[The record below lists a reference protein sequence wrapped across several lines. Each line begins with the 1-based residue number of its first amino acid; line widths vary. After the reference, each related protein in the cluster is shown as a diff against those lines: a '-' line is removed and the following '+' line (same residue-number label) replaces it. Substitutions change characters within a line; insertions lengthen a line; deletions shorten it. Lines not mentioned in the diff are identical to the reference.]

1 MESTPTLRDLFE
13 EALKLPPEAR
23 ARLLSEGC
31 TDPDVR
37 ADLER
42 MLAADAAEGEWLAA
56 GDAARAAQMIG
67 ETGAIE
73 PLPAG
78 SRIGPFELLEVLGE
92 GGSSTVFRAFR
103 DVEGVRQF
111 VAVKLLARG
120 LYTAEARRRFHHERE
135 ALARLRHPGIARLIE
150 GGVAG
155 NGLAY
160 IALELI
166 EGVPI
171 TRYAQDHA
179 LSERQCL
186 TLFLRVCRAVESAH
200 RALIVHRDLK
210 PSNVLVT
217 AEGEMKLLDFG
228 IAKLL
233 DDTEDATRTRQH
245 ALTPAYAA
253 PEQFTPGA
261 ITTATD
267 VYALGVLLHEL
278 LAGERVAP
286 GPPRTSRVVPL
297 DAAQARSRRERKP
310 HGDLANIVAKAT
322 APEPERRYSS
332 GGTLAED
339 IERYLDCL
347 PVRAHPPSR
356 WYRAGRFMARH
367 RGGVA
372 ITAIL
377 LLAILASL
385 SIALWQTHVA
395 RQQATRANMVRDF
408 IESLFAPIRYGV
420 AASKQ
425 PSLDELLARGV
436 AKLQRSP
443 QLGPGERVDLL
454 SMFSRLYESLGDIPQ
469 SRELADRAVALSNRA
484 LPPSDIN
491 AIRALTAR
499 GYAAVRDEDYAAGG
513 ADLRLAHRRMQAQGI
528 HGEALI
534 DLLEPLAAVENIEG
548 HGEASLQ
555 LTREA
560 LNERVAAWGP
570 DDPRVGVG
578 YNDVA
583 SALEGL
589 ERYDEAIRMW
599 RKTRQFE
606 LAHFGPDSNET
617 TLALAGWASA
627 EWRAGH
633 WTEAHN
639 LFTQA
644 LAMYARIGGKP
655 QVTQVYAAQ
664 KACVLDGTRAD
675 RASTAGDCALA
686 QKLSAAGF
694 GADTPL
700 HGDSLEATAFGE
712 IEAGDLDRAK
722 ALLAQARKVYGNDPA
737 NRMRVGR
744 ADSELAGIALLEGQP
759 ALARGL
765 LPAAIADLRTRPYKV
780 PPLVAEAR
788 LLLACTQSP
797 GPQCPADLQAMVD
810 RDLAEVAGRP
820 DPMLLW
826 VHTLLARVE
835 LLHHEPDRA
844 RTRLAQAI
852 QRAGGE
858 LPPPHPRRL
867 AAQLWLAVATA
878 QAGDCADATVQVQAA
893 SAIIDANG
901 LAAHPEFSGAQ
912 AVLRYPMGSCGALS
926 GKADQFPFRHSGEGW
941 NPGSVP
947 RRTDA
952 SRRWVPDIASRFRN
966 DGRMGISRVH

>member
-1 MESTPTLRDLFE
+1 VEPTPTLRDLFE
-13 EALKLPPEAR
+13 EALTLPADAR
-23 ARLLSEGC
+23 ARLLSEC
-31 TDPDVR
+31 CIDPVAR
-37 ADLER
+37 AELER

-56 GDAARAAQMIG
+56 GDAANAAQVIG
-67 ETGAIE
+67 EADAVE
-73 PLPAG
+73 PLPPG

-92 GGSSTVFRAFR
+92 GGSSTVFRGFR
-103 DVEGVRQF
+103 EVEGVRQF

-150 GGVAG
+150 GGVAD

-160 IALELI
+160 IALVLVD
-166 EGVPI
+166 GVPI
-171 TRYAQDHA
+171 TRYAQEHA
-179 LSERQCL
+179 LSERQRL

-233 DDTEDATRTRQH
+233 DDTEDATRTRHH

-267 VYALGVLLHEL
+267 VYALGVLLREL
-278 LAGERVAP
+278 LAGERATP
-286 GPPRTSRVVPL
+286 AATRTSRVVSL
-297 DAAQARSRRERKP
+297 DAVRTRPKHGRGPR
-310 HGDLANIVAKAT
+310 GDLANIVAKAT
-322 APEPERRYSS
+322 APEPERRYGS
-332 GGTLAED
+332 GGALAED

-356 WYRAGRFMARH
+356 WYRTSRFVARH

-377 LLAILASL
+377 LLAILVSL

-395 RQQATRANMVRDF
+395 RQQAVRANMVRDF

-425 PSLDELLARGV
+425 PSLDELLATGV
-436 AKLQRSP
+436 AKLQHSP

-454 SMFSRLYESLGDIPQ
+454 SMFSRLYENLGDIPQ
-469 SRELADRAVALSNRA
+469 SRKLAGQAVALSERA
-484 LPPSDIN
+484 LPPSNIN

-513 ADLRLAHRRMQAQGI
+513 ADLRLAHRRMQEQGI

-548 HGEASLQ
+548 HGDAALQ

-560 LNERVAAWGP
+560 LKESIATWGP

-589 ERYDEAIRMW
+589 ERYGEAVPMW
-599 RKTRQFE
+599 RKTYDFE
-606 LAHFGPDSNET
+606 RTHFGPDSNET
-617 TLALAGWASA
+617 TLAMAGWASS

-633 WTEAHN
+633 WTEAHR

-644 LAMYARIGGKP
+644 LAGYARIGGRP

-664 KACVLDGTRAD
+664 KACVLDGMRAD
-675 RASTAGDCALA
+675 HASAAKDCALA
-686 QKLSAAGF
+686 QKLSAEGF
-694 GADTPL
+694 GVDTPL
-700 HGDSLEATAFGE
+700 HGDSLETTALGE

-722 ALLAQARKVYGNDPA
+722 ALLAQARELYGDDPA

-744 ADSELAGIALLEGQP
+744 VDSELAGIALLQGDP
-759 ALARGL
+759 GAARQL
-765 LPAAIADLRTRPYKV
+765 LPAAIKNLRTRGWKM
-780 PPLVAEAR
+780 PPLLAEAR

-797 GPQCPADLQAMVD
+797 GPGCPVDLQVTVD
-810 RDLAEVAGRP
+810 RHLAEVAGRA
-820 DPMLLW
+820 DPTLLW
-826 VHTLLARVE
+826 VQTLRAQVE
-835 LLHHEPDRA
+835 LLHRQPGQA

-852 QRAGGE
+852 QRASDE
-858 LPPPHPRRL
+858 LQPSHPRRL
-867 AAQLWLAVATA
+867 AGQLWLAIAAA
-878 QAGDCADATVQVQAA
+878 QAGDCTDATVQARSAQ
-893 SAIIDANG
+893 AIIDADH
-901 LAAHPEFSGAQ
+901 LASHPELAGAQ
-912 AVLRYPMGSCGALS
+912 AVLRQPVGGCGVLV
-926 GKADQFPFRHSGEGW
+926 
-941 NPGSVP
+941 N
-947 RRTDA
+947 
-952 SRRWVPDIASRFRN
+952 
-966 DGRMGISRVH
+966 

>member
-13 EALKLPPEAR
+13 EALKLPPDAR
-23 ARLLSEGC
+23 ARLLSDGC
-31 TDPDVR
+31 GDPSMR
-37 ADLER
+37 AELQR

-56 GDAARAAQMIG
+56 GDATRAAQAIG
-67 ETGAIE
+67 ECAAAE
-73 PLPAG
+73 PLPPG

-150 GGVAG
+150 GGVAD

-166 EGVPI
+166 DGKPI

-179 LSERQCL
+179 LSERQRL

-217 AEGEMKLLDFG
+217 AEGEMKLVDFG

-233 DDTEDATRTRQH
+233 DDTEDATRTRHH

-267 VYALGVLLHEL
+267 VYALGVLLREL
-278 LAGERVAP
+278 LTGERG
-286 GPPRTSRVVPL
+286 GPVDARTPRF
-297 DAAQARSRRERKP
+297 ARPESARTRPQPVRKLR
-310 HGDLANIVAKAT
+310 GDLANIVAKAT
-322 APEPERRYSS
+322 APESEQRYGS
-332 GGTLAED
+332 GGALAED
-339 IERYLDCL
+339 IERYLDRL

-356 WYRAGRFMARH
+356 WYRASRFVARH

-377 LLAILASL
+377 LLAIFVSL
-385 SIALWQTHVA
+385 SIALWQAQVA
-395 RQQATRANMVRDF
+395 RRQATIAEQQAARANMVRNF
-408 IESLFAPIRYGV
+408 IESLFAPVQYGIAV
-420 AASKQ
+420 SKQ
-425 PSLDELLARGV
+425 PSLEELLARGA
-436 AKLQRSP
+436 AKLEHSP

-454 SMFSRLYESLGDIPQ
+454 AMFSRLYEDLGDLPQ
-469 SRELADRAVALSNRA
+469 SRKLANQAVALSRRE
-484 LPPSDIN
+484 LPPGDIN
-491 AIRALTAR
+491 AIRALVAR
-499 GYAAVRDEDYAAGG
+499 GYAAVRAEDYAAGG
-513 ADLRLAHRRMQAQGI
+513 ADLRLAHQRMQAQGV
-528 HGEALI
+528 HGEALV

-548 HGEASLQ
+548 HGAAALQ
-555 LTREA
+555 LAREA
-560 LNERVAAWGP
+560 LRERIAAWGP

-589 ERYDEAIRMW
+589 ERYEEAIPMW
-599 RKTRQFE
+599 EKTYQLE
-606 LAHFGPDSNET
+606 LAHLGADSDET
-617 TLALAGWASA
+617 ALAMSGWASS

-633 WTEAHN
+633 WTRAHR
-639 LFTQA
+639 LFTR
-644 LAMYARIGGKP
+644 AMAAYARIGGKP

-675 RASTAGDCALA
+675 RVSGTRDCALA
-686 QKLSAAGF
+686 QELSATGF
-694 GADTPL
+694 GAGTPL

-712 IEAGDLDRAK
+712 IEAGDMVRAK
-722 ALLAQARKVYGNDPA
+722 VLLEKARELYGSDPA

-744 ADSELAGIALLEGQP
+744 VDSERAGIALMEGRP
-759 ALARGL
+759 ALAREL
-765 LPAAIADLRTRPYKV
+765 LPSAIADLRTRAYKV
-780 PPLVAEAR
+780 PPLIAEAR

-797 GPQCPADLQAMVD
+797 GPQCPANLEARVEGDLG
-810 RDLAEVAGRP
+810 EVAGRH

-835 LLHHEPDRA
+835 LQHHQPRIARA
-844 RTRLAQAI
+844 RLARAI
-852 QRAGGE
+852 GAASDE
-858 LPPPHPRRL
+858 LQPSHPRRL
-867 AAQLWLAVATA
+867 AAQLWLAAATA
-878 QAGDCADATVQVQAA
+878 QAGDCAGATAQAEA
-893 SAIIDANG
+893 ARGIIEANG
-901 LAAHPEFSGAQ
+901 LASHPELAEAR
-912 AVLRYPMGSCGALS
+912 AVLGHSIGKCGVVM
-926 GKADQFPFRHSGEGW
+926 H
-941 NPGSVP
+941 
-947 RRTDA
+947 
-952 SRRWVPDIASRFRN
+952 
-966 DGRMGISRVH
+966 

>member
-13 EALKLPPEAR
+13 EALKLPAAER

-31 TDPDVR
+31 TDPAVR

-56 GDAARAAQMIG
+56 GDAALAAEAIG
-67 ETGAIE
+67 EIDAVE
-73 PLPAG
+73 PLPPG

-92 GGSSTVFRAFR
+92 GGSSTVFRGFR

-171 TRYAQDHA
+171 TRYAQDHG
-179 LSERQCL
+179 LSERQRL

-233 DDTEDATRTRQH
+233 DDTEDATRTRHH

-267 VYALGVLLHEL
+267 VYALGVLLREL
-278 LAGERVAP
+278 LTGERNASADA
-286 GPPRTSRVVPL
+286 RTATANGKG
-297 DAAQARSRRERKP
+297 AARARSKHARKLR
-310 HGDLANIVAKAT
+310 GDLANIIAKAT
-322 APEPERRYSS
+322 APEPERRYGS
-332 GGTLAED
+332 GGALAED
-339 IERYLDCL
+339 IERYLDRL

-356 WYRAGRFMARH
+356 WYRTGRFVARH

-395 RQQATRANMVRDF
+395 RQQAARANMVRDF

-420 AASKQ
+420 AVSRQ
-425 PSLDELLARGV
+425 PSLDALLADGV
-436 AKLQRSP
+436 DKLEHSP
-443 QLGPGERVDLL
+443 QLGPGERIDLL
-454 SMFSRLYESLGDIPQ
+454 SMFSRLYENLGDIPK
-469 SRELADRAVALSNRA
+469 SRKLAEQAVALSNRE
-484 LPPSDIN
+484 LSPSDIN

-513 ADLRLAHRRMQAQGI
+513 ADLRLAHQRMLAQGI
-528 HGEALI
+528 HGETLI

-548 HGEASLQ
+548 HGEAALQ

-560 LNERVAAWGP
+560 LQERIATWGP
-570 DDPRVGVG
+570 DDPRVGTG

-583 SALEGL
+583 SELEGL
-589 ERYDEAIRMW
+589 ERYAQAIPMW
-599 RKTRQFE
+599 QKTYRFE

-617 TLALAGWASA
+617 TLAMAGWASS

-633 WTEAHN
+633 WTVAHG
-639 LFTQA
+639 LFNQA
-644 LAMYARIGGKP
+644 LAAYARIGGKP
-655 QVTQVYAAQ
+655 QVTQVYTAQ

-675 RASTAGDCALA
+675 RASAARDCEVA

-712 IEAGDLDRAK
+712 IEAGNLDRAK
-722 ALLAQARKVYGNDPA
+722 SLLTQARRLYGDDPA

-744 ADSELAGIALLEGQP
+744 AESELAGIALLQGQP
-759 ALARGL
+759 ALARAL
-765 LPAAIADLRTRPYKV
+765 LPSAITHLRTRPYKV

-788 LLLACTQSP
+788 LLLACTQSA
-797 GPQCPADLQAMVD
+797 GPECPHGLQATVEKH
-810 RDLAEVAGRP
+810 LAEVADRP

-826 VHTLLARVE
+826 VHTLLARVA
-835 LLHHEPDRA
+835 LLQHRPGPARA
-844 RTRLAQAI
+844 RLAQAI
-852 QRAGGE
+852 QRTSGE
-858 LPPPHPRRL
+858 LQPSHPRRL
-867 AAQLWLAVATA
+867 AAQLWLAAATA
-878 QAGDCADATVQVQAA
+878 QAGDCAGAVAQLHDAR
-893 SAIIDANG
+893 AIIDANG
-901 LAAHPEFSGAQ
+901 LASHPEFAGAQ
-912 AVLRYPMGSCGALS
+912 TALHHPVGACGVLMR
-926 GKADQFPFRHSGEGW
+926 
-941 NPGSVP
+941 
-947 RRTDA
+947 
-952 SRRWVPDIASRFRN
+952 
-966 DGRMGISRVH
+966 

>member
-13 EALKLPPEAR
+13 EALKLPPAAR
-23 ARLLSEGC
+23 ARLLAEGC
-31 TDPDVR
+31 TDPAMR

-42 MLAADAAEGEWLAA
+42 MLAADAAGGEWLAA
-56 GDAARAAQMIG
+56 GDAASAAQVIG
-67 ETGAIE
+67 DTDAVE
-73 PLPAG
+73 PLPPG

-92 GGSSTVFRAFR
+92 GGSSTVFRGFR

-111 VAVKLLARG
+111 VAIKLLARG

-150 GGVAG
+150 GGVAD

-160 IALELI
+160 IALELVD
-166 EGVPI
+166 GVPI
-171 TRYAQDHA
+171 TRYAQEHA
-179 LSERQCL
+179 LSERQRL

-217 AEGEMKLLDFG
+217 ADGEMKLLDFG

-233 DDTEDATRTRQH
+233 DDTEDATRTRHH

-267 VYALGVLLHEL
+267 VYALGVLLREL
-278 LAGERVAP
+278 LTGERNASGKTHTSP
-286 GPPRTSRVVPL
+286 SGP
-297 DAAQARSRRERKP
+297 AAAHAQSKHGRKLR
-310 HGDLANIVAKAT
+310 GDLANIVAKAT
-322 APEPERRYSS
+322 APEPERRYGS
-332 GGTLAED
+332 GGALAED
-339 IERYLDCL
+339 IERYLDQL
-347 PVRAHPPSR
+347 PVHAHPPSR
-356 WYRAGRFMARH
+356 WYRAGRFVARH

-377 LLAILASL
+377 LLAIFASL

-395 RQQATRANMVRDF
+395 RQQAQLAQQQAARANMVRNF
-408 IESLFAPIRYGV
+408 VESLFAPIRYGV

-436 AKLQRSP
+436 GKLQHSP
-443 QLGPGERVDLL
+443 QLGAAERVDLL
-454 SMFSRLYESLGDIPQ
+454 AMFSRLYENLGDIPQ
-469 SRELADRAVALSNRA
+469 SRKLADRAVALSNRA

-513 ADLRLAHRRMQAQGI
+513 ADLRLAHQRMLAQDI
-528 HGEALI
+528 HGEALV

-548 HGEASLQ
+548 HGEAALQ
-555 LTREA
+555 LVREA
-560 LNERVAAWGP
+560 LKERITAWGP
-570 DDPRVGVG
+570 DDPRVGTG

-583 SALEGL
+583 SELEGL
-589 ERYDEAIRMW
+589 ERYAEAIPMW
-599 RKTRQFE
+599 QKTYRFD

-617 TLALAGWASA
+617 TLAMAGWASS

-633 WTEAHN
+633 WTRAHQ
-639 LFTQA
+639 LFSQA

-675 RASTAGDCALA
+675 PASARQDCALA
-686 QKLSAAGF
+686 QKLSAEGF
-694 GADTPL
+694 GANTPL
-700 HGDSLEATAFGE
+700 HGDSLETTAFGE
-712 IEAGDLDRAK
+712 IEAGNLDRAK
-722 ALLAQARKVYGNDPA
+722 VLLAQARKLYGDDPA

-744 ADSELAGIALLEGQP
+744 VDSELAGIALLEGQP
-759 ALARGL
+759 ASARRL
-765 LPAAIADLRTRPYKV
+765 LPGAIADLRTRPYKV
-780 PPLVAEAR
+780 PPLIAEAR

-797 GPQCPADLQAMVD
+797 GPQCPADLQATVV
-810 RDLAEVAGRP
+810 RHLAEVAARP

-826 VHTLLARVE
+826 VQVPLARVE
-835 LLHHEPDRA
+835 LLHHQPESARA
-844 RTRLAQAI
+844 RLVEAI

-858 LPPPHPRRL
+858 LPPSHPRRV
-867 AAQLWLAVATA
+867 AAQLWLAIATA
-878 QAGDCADATVQVQAA
+878 QTGDCVGAMAQVQAA
-893 SAIIDANG
+893 RAIIDAQG
-901 LAAHPEFSGAQ
+901 LASQPELAGAQ
-912 AVLRYPMGSCGALS
+912 AALRHPIGPCGAFL
-926 GKADQFPFRHSGEGW
+926 GKSD
-941 NPGSVP
+941 
-947 RRTDA
+947 
-952 SRRWVPDIASRFRN
+952 
-966 DGRMGISRVH
+966 

>member
-1 MESTPTLRDLFE
+1 VESTPTLRDLFE
-13 EALKLPPEAR
+13 EALKLPPDAR
-23 ARLLSEGC
+23 ARLLSGC
-31 TDPDVR
+31 CVDAAVR
-37 ADLER
+37 AELER
-42 MLAADAAEGEWLAA
+42 MLAADAVEGEWLAA
-56 GDAARAAQMIG
+56 GDAASAAQAIG
-67 ETGAIE
+67 EIETIE

-78 SRIGPFELLEVLGE
+78 SRIGPFEVLEVLGE
-92 GGSSTVFRAFR
+92 GGSSTVFRGFR

-150 GGVAG
+150 GGVAA

-166 EGVPI
+166 DGVPI
-171 TRYAQDHA
+171 TRYAHAHA
-179 LSERQCL
+179 LSERQRL

-217 AEGEMKLLDFG
+217 ADGEMKLLDFG

-233 DDTEDATRTRQH
+233 DDSEDATRTRHH

-261 ITTATD
+261 TTTATD
-267 VYALGVLLHEL
+267 VYALGVLLREL
-278 LAGERVAP
+278 LVGERDATADTHAP
-286 GPPRTSRVVPL
+286 RVVSL
-297 DAAQARSRRERKP
+297 EAARARSKHDRKLR
-310 HGDLANIVAKAT
+310 GDLANIVAKAT
-322 APEPERRYSS
+322 APEPERRYGS
-332 GGTLAED
+332 GGALAED

-356 WYRAGRFMARH
+356 WYRTGRFVVRH

-425 PSLDELLARGV
+425 PSLDELLASGV
-436 AKLQRSP
+436 AKLEHSP

-454 SMFSRLYESLGDIPQ
+454 SMFSRLYENLGDIPR
-469 SRELADRAVALSNRA
+469 SRKLADQAVALSNRT
-484 LPPSDIN
+484 LSPTDIN

-528 HGEALI
+528 HGEVLI

-548 HGEASLQ
+548 HGDTSLQ

-560 LNERVAAWGP
+560 LQERIATWGP
-570 DDPRVGVG
+570 DDPRVGIG

-583 SALEGL
+583 SELEGL
-589 ERYDEAIRMW
+589 ERYPEAIAMW
-599 RKTRQFE
+599 QKTYRFE
-606 LAHFGPDSNET
+606 SVHFGPDSNET

-633 WTEAHN
+633 WTRAHE

-675 RASTAGDCALA
+675 HASASKDCALA

-694 GADTPL
+694 GADSPL
-700 HGDSLEATAFGE
+700 HGDSLETTAFGE
-712 IEAGDLDRAK
+712 IEAGHLDRAK
-722 ALLAQARKVYGNDPA
+722 ALLEQARKLYGDDPA

-744 ADSELAGIALLEGQP
+744 ADSELAGIALLQAQP

-765 LPAAIADLRTRPYKV
+765 LPNAITDLRTRPYKV
-780 PPLVAEAR
+780 PPLIAEAR
-788 LLLACTQSP
+788 LLLACTQAP
-797 GPQCPADLQAMVD
+797 GPSCSADLKAMVD
-810 RDLAEVAGRP
+810 RDLAEVAARP

-826 VHTLLARVE
+826 VHTLLAQVE
-835 LLHHEPDRA
+835 LLHREPRQA
-844 RTRLAQAI
+844 QTRLMQAI
-852 QRAGGE
+852 QHASGE
-858 LPPPHPRRL
+858 LQPSHPRRL

-878 QAGDCADATVQVQAA
+878 QAGDCAGATVQVQAA
-893 SAIIDANG
+893 RAVIDTNG
-901 LAAHPEFSGAQ
+901 LAAHFELAGAQ
-912 AVLRYPMGSCGALS
+912 AALRHSIGSCGVLM
-926 GKADQFPFRHSGEGW
+926 
-941 NPGSVP
+941 N
-947 RRTDA
+947 
-952 SRRWVPDIASRFRN
+952 
-966 DGRMGISRVH
+966 

>member
-13 EALKLPPEAR
+13 EALKLPAAER

-31 TDPDVR
+31 TDPAVR

-56 GDAARAAQMIG
+56 GDAALAAEAIG
-67 ETGAIE
+67 EIDAVE
-73 PLPAG
+73 PLPPG

-92 GGSSTVFRAFR
+92 GGSSTVFRGFR

-179 LSERQCL
+179 LSERQRL

-217 AEGEMKLLDFG
+217 ADGEMKLLDFG

-233 DDTEDATRTRQH
+233 DDTEDATRTRHQ

-267 VYALGVLLHEL
+267 VYALGVLLREL
-278 LAGERVAP
+278 LTGGRGAAIGTH
-286 GPPRTSRVVPL
+286 TSRVVPL
-297 DAAQARSRRERKP
+297 DAARARLMRGHKLR
-310 HGDLANIVAKAT
+310 GDLANIIAKAT
-322 APEPERRYSS
+322 APEPERRYGS
-332 GGTLAED
+332 GGALAED
-339 IERYLDCL
+339 IERYLDRL

-356 WYRAGRFMARH
+356 WYRTGRFVARH

-395 RQQATRANMVRDF
+395 RQQAARANMVRDF

-420 AASKQ
+420 AVSRQ
-425 PSLDELLARGV
+425 PSLDALLADGV
-436 AKLQRSP
+436 DKLEHSP

-454 SMFSRLYESLGDIPQ
+454 SMFSRLYENLGDIPK
-469 SRELADRAVALSNRA
+469 SRKLAEQAVALSNRE
-484 LPPSDIN
+484 LSPSDIN

-528 HGEALI
+528 HGETLI

-548 HGEASLQ
+548 HGEAALQ

-560 LNERVAAWGP
+560 LQERIATWGA
-570 DDPRVGVG
+570 DDPRVGTG

-583 SALEGL
+583 SELEGL
-589 ERYDEAIRMW
+589 ERYAEAIPMW
-599 RKTRQFE
+599 QKTYRFE

-617 TLALAGWASA
+617 TLAMAGWASS

-633 WTEAHN
+633 WTAAHA
-639 LFTQA
+639 LFNRA
-644 LAMYARIGGKP
+644 LAAYARIGGKP
-655 QVTQVYAAQ
+655 QVTQVYTAQ

-675 RASTAGDCALA
+675 QASAKRDCALA
-686 QKLSAAGF
+686 QKLSAEGF

-712 IEAGDLDRAK
+712 IEAGNLDRAK
-722 ALLAQARKVYGNDPA
+722 SLLTQARRLYGDDPA

-759 ALARGL
+759 AVAREL
-765 LPAAIADLRTRPYKV
+765 LPNAITRLRTRPYKV

-788 LLLACTQSP
+788 LLLACTQSA
-797 GPQCPADLQAMVD
+797 GPECPHGLQATVEKH
-810 RDLAEVAGRP
+810 LAEVARRP

-835 LLHHEPDRA
+835 LLQHRPGPAHA
-844 RTRLAQAI
+844 QLAQAI
-852 QRAGGE
+852 QRASGE
-858 LPPPHPRRL
+858 LQPSHPRRL
-867 AAQLWLAVATA
+867 AAQLWLAAATA
-878 QAGDCADATVQVQAA
+878 QAGDCAGAATQLHDAH
-893 SAIIDANG
+893 AIIDANG
-901 LAAHPEFSGAQ
+901 LAAHPEFAGAQ
-912 AVLRYPMGSCGALS
+912 TALHHPVGACG
-926 GKADQFPFRHSGEGW
+926 
-941 NPGSVP
+941 VP
-947 RRTDA
+947 VR
-952 SRRWVPDIASRFRN
+952 
-966 DGRMGISRVH
+966 

>member
-1 MESTPTLRDLFE
+1 VEPTPTLRDLFE
-13 EALKLPPEAR
+13 EALKLPPDAR
-23 ARLLSEGC
+23 ARLLAGC
-31 TDPDVR
+31 CSDPAVR
-37 ADLER
+37 IELER
-42 MLAADAAEGEWLAA
+42 MLAADAAEGEWLAG
-56 GDAARAAQMIG
+56 GDAASAAQVIG
-67 ETGAIE
+67 EPEAIE
-73 PLPAG
+73 PLPPG

-150 GGVAG
+150 GGVAD

-166 EGVPI
+166 DGVPI

-179 LSERQCL
+179 LSERHRL

-253 PEQFTPGA
+253 PEQFVPGA

-267 VYALGVLLHEL
+267 VYALGVLLREL
-278 LAGERVAP
+278 LAGERAATVVT
-286 GPPRTSRVVPL
+286 RTPHIVSL
-297 DAAQARSRRERKP
+297 DAARARSAQRRKLR
-310 HGDLANIVAKAT
+310 GDLANIVAKAT
-322 APEPERRYSS
+322 APEPERRYGS
-332 GGTLAED
+332 GGALAED
-339 IERYLDCL
+339 IERYLDRL
-347 PVRAHPPSR
+347 PVHAHPPSR
-356 WYRAGRFMARH
+356 WYRTTRFVARH

-377 LLAILASL
+377 SLAILASL

-395 RQQATRANMVRDF
+395 RQQAVRANTVRDF
-408 IESLFAPIRYGV
+408 VESLFAPIRYGV

-436 AKLQRSP
+436 AELERSP
-443 QLGPGERVDLL
+443 QLGPGERVDMLA
-454 SMFSRLYESLGDIPQ
+454 MFSRLYENLGDIPQ
-469 SRELADRAVALSNRA
+469 SRKLAEQAVALSNRT
-484 LPPSDIN
+484 LLPSDIN

-499 GYAAVRDEDYAAGG
+499 GYAAVRAEDYAAGG

-548 HGEASLQ
+548 HGDASLQ

-560 LNERVAAWGP
+560 LKERIATWGP

-589 ERYDEAIRMW
+589 ERYEEAIPMW
-599 RKTRQFE
+599 RKTYEFE
-606 LAHFGPDSNET
+606 RAHFGPDSNET
-617 TLALAGWASA
+617 TLAMAGWASS

-633 WTEAHN
+633 WARAHG

-664 KACVLDGTRAD
+664 KACALDGTRAD
-675 RASTAGDCALA
+675 HASAVKDCALA
-686 QKLSAAGF
+686 QKLSATGF

-712 IEAGDLDRAK
+712 IEAGDLERAK
-722 ALLAQARKVYGNDPA
+722 ALLLQARKLYGDAAA

-744 ADSELAGIALLEGQP
+744 MDSELAGIALMEGQP
-759 ALARGL
+759 ASARGL
-765 LPAAIADLRTRPYKV
+765 LPNAITNLRTRPYKV
-780 PPLVAEAR
+780 PPLLAEAR

-797 GPQCPADLQAMVD
+797 GPRCPADLQATVD
-810 RDLAEVAGRP
+810 RHLAEVAGRA
-820 DPMLLW
+820 DPTLLW
-826 VHTLLARVE
+826 VQTLRARVE
-835 LLHHEPDRA
+835 LLQHHPGHA

-852 QRAGGE
+852 RRAGTE
-858 LPPPHPRRL
+858 LQPSHPRRL

-878 QAGDCADATVQVQAA
+878 QADDCAGAAGQVRSAR
-893 SAIIDANG
+893 AIIDANG
-901 LAAHPEFSGAQ
+901 LAAHPELAGAR
-912 AVLRYPMGSCGALS
+912 AALRHAIGSCGVLM
-926 GKADQFPFRHSGEGW
+926 
-941 NPGSVP
+941 N
-947 RRTDA
+947 
-952 SRRWVPDIASRFRN
+952 
-966 DGRMGISRVH
+966 

>member
-1 MESTPTLRDLFE
+1 MDSTPTLRDLFE
-13 EALKLPPEAR
+13 QALSLPANAR
-23 ARLLSEGC
+23 TRLLAEQCSDGA
-31 TDPDVR
+31 VR

-42 MLAADAAEGEWLAA
+42 MLAADAERDDWLAA
-56 GDAARAAQMIG
+56 GDAASAARAIG
-67 ETGAIE
+67 EVEDVE

-103 DVEGVRQF
+103 DLEGVRQF

-160 IALELI
+160 IALELV
-166 EGVPI
+166 EGQPI
-171 TRYAQDHA
+171 TIHA
-179 LSERQCL
+179 RERALPERQRL

-217 AEGEMKLLDFG
+217 ADGEMKLLDFG

-233 DDTEDATRTRQH
+233 DDTEDATRTRHH

-267 VYALGVLLHEL
+267 VYALGVLLREL
-278 LAGERVAP
+278 LIGERNAP
-286 GPPRTSRVVPL
+286 GQVNTARAVVVRASSSRPKHGRGL
-297 DAAQARSRRERKP
+297 R
-310 HGDLANIVAKAT
+310 GDLANIVAKAT
-322 APEPERRYSS
+322 DAEPERRYGSA
-332 GGTLAED
+332 GTLADD

-356 WYRAGRFMARH
+356 WYRASRFAARH

-372 ITAIL
+372 MTAAL
-377 LLAILASL
+377 LLAIFASL
-385 SIALWQTHVA
+385 SIALWQAHVA
-395 RQQATRANMVRDF
+395 RQQAARANMVRDF
-408 IESLFAPIRYGV
+408 VESLFAPVRYGV

-425 PSLDELLARGV
+425 PRLDELLARGV
-436 AKLQRSP
+436 AKLERSP
-443 QLGPGERVDLL
+443 RLGPGERVDLL
-454 SMFSRLYESLGDIPQ
+454 AMFSRLYENLGDIPQ
-469 SRELADRAVALSNRA
+469 SRRLADQAVALSQRA

-528 HGEALI
+528 HGEALV

-548 HGEASLQ
+548 HGEAALQ

-560 LNERVAAWGP
+560 LDERIATWGP

-578 YNDVA
+578 YNDLA

-589 ERYDEAIRMW
+589 ERYAEAIPMW
-599 RKTRQFE
+599 EKTYRFE

-617 TLALAGWASA
+617 ALAMGGWASA

-633 WTEAHN
+633 WREAHK
-639 LFTQA
+639 LFDRA
-644 LAMYARIGGKP
+644 LADYARIGGKP
-655 QVTQVYAAQ
+655 QVTRVYTAQ
-664 KACVLDGTRAD
+664 KACVLDGARVD
-675 RASTAGDCALA
+675 HASTVRDCALA
-686 QKLSAAGF
+686 QKLSAEGF
-694 GADTPL
+694 GADSAL
-700 HGDSLEATAFGE
+700 HGDSLETAAVGE
-712 IEAGDLDRAK
+712 IEAGHLDRAK
-722 ALLAQARKVYGNDPA
+722 ALLEQARTLYGTAPA
-737 NRMRVGR
+737 NRMRIGR
-744 ADSELAGIALLEGQP
+744 VDSELAGIALLEGQP
-759 ALARGL
+759 ARAREGL
-765 LPAAIADLRTRPYKV
+765 PNAIAGLRTRGWKM
-780 PPLVAEAR
+780 PLLIAEAR

-797 GPQCPADLQAMVD
+797 GPQCPVGLQATVEQD
-810 RDLAEVAGRP
+810 FAAVAGRD

-826 VHTLLARVE
+826 AQTLLARVE
-835 LLHHEPDRA
+835 LLRHQPGVARA
-844 RTRLAQAI
+844 QLARAI
-852 QRAGGE
+852 RRAGIE
-858 LPPPHPRRL
+858 LPPSHPRRV

-878 QAGDCADATVQVQAA
+878 EAGDCAGAAAQA
-893 SAIIDANG
+893 SAARVIIDANH
-901 LAAHPEFSGAQ
+901 LAAHPELAGPLTGLSHP
-912 AVLRYPMGSCGALS
+912 VGSCGVLM
-926 GKADQFPFRHSGEGW
+926 R
-941 NPGSVP
+941 
-947 RRTDA
+947 
-952 SRRWVPDIASRFRN
+952 
-966 DGRMGISRVH
+966 

>member
-1 MESTPTLRDLFE
+1 MEPTPTLRDLFE
-13 EALKLPPEAR
+13 EALTLPPDAR
-23 ARLLSEGC
+23 ARLLAECC
-31 TDPDVR
+31 TDRVAR
-37 ADLER
+37 AKLER

-56 GDAARAAQMIG
+56 GDAACAAQAIG
-67 ETGAIE
+67 EADAAE
-73 PLPAG
+73 PLPPG

-92 GGSSTVFRAFR
+92 GGSSTVFRGFR
-103 DVEGVRQF
+103 EVEGVRQF

-150 GGVAG
+150 GGVAD
-155 NGLAY
+155 NGFAY
-160 IALELI
+160 IALELVD
-166 EGVPI
+166 GVPI
-171 TRYAQDHA
+171 TRYAQEHA
-179 LSERQCL
+179 LSERQRL

-233 DDTEDATRTRQH
+233 DDTADTTRTRHH

-267 VYALGVLLHEL
+267 VYALGVLLREL
-278 LAGERVAP
+278 LAGERATP
-286 GPPRTSRVVPL
+286 ATTRTSRVVPPE
-297 DAAQARSRRERKP
+297 AARVRTKHGRGLR
-310 HGDLANIVAKAT
+310 GDLANIVAKAT
-322 APEPERRYSS
+322 APEPERRYGS
-332 GGTLAED
+332 GGALAED

-356 WYRAGRFMARH
+356 WYRTGRFVARH

-372 ITAIL
+372 VTASL
-377 LLAILASL
+377 LLAILVSL

-395 RQQATRANMVRDF
+395 RQQAARANMVRDF

-425 PSLDELLARGV
+425 PSLDELLATGV
-436 AKLQRSP
+436 AKLQHSP

-454 SMFSRLYESLGDIPQ
+454 SMFSRLYENLGDIRQ
-469 SRELADRAVALSNRA
+469 SRKLADQAVALSNRA
-484 LPPSDIN
+484 LAPSDIN
-491 AIRALTAR
+491 AMRALTAR
-499 GYAAVRDEDYAAGG
+499 GYAAVRDEDYATGG
-513 ADLRLAHRRMQAQGI
+513 ADLRLAHHRMQAQGI

-548 HGEASLQ
+548 HGDAALQ
-555 LTREA
+555 LAREA
-560 LNERVAAWGP
+560 LQERIATWGP

-589 ERYDEAIRMW
+589 ERYEEAIPMW
-599 RKTRQFE
+599 RKTYDFE
-606 LAHFGPDSNET
+606 RAHFGPDSNET
-617 TLALAGWASA
+617 TLAVAGWASS

-633 WTEAHN
+633 WTEAHR

-644 LAMYARIGGKP
+644 LAGYARIGGNP
-655 QVTQVYAAQ
+655 QVAQVYTAQ
-664 KACVLDGTRAD
+664 KACVLDGMRAD
-675 RASTAGDCALA
+675 HASAAKDCALA
-686 QKLSAAGF
+686 QKLSADGF

-700 HGDSLEATAFGE
+700 HGDSLETTALGE
-712 IEAGDLDRAK
+712 IEAGNPDGAK
-722 ALLAQARKVYGNDPA
+722 ALLARARKLYGDDPA

-744 ADSELAGIALLEGQP
+744 VDSELAGIALLQGHP
-759 ALARGL
+759 ALARQL
-765 LPAAIADLRTRPYKV
+765 LPAAVTNLRTRGWRI
-780 PPLVAEAR
+780 PPLLAEAR

-797 GPQCPADLQAMVD
+797 GPQCPPDLQAAVD
-810 RDLAEVAGRP
+810 RHLAEVVGRA

-826 VHTLLARVE
+826 VQTLRAQVE
-835 LLHHEPDRA
+835 LLHHQPGQA
-844 RTRLAQAI
+844 RTRLALAI
-852 QRAGGE
+852 QHASTE
-858 LPPPHPRRL
+858 LPPAHPRRL

-878 QAGDCADATVQVQAA
+878 QAGACADAAAQVQSAR
-893 SAIIDANG
+893 AIIAANG
-901 LAAHPEFSGAQ
+901 LAVHPELAGAQ
-912 AVLRYPMGSCGALS
+912 AALRQPVGACGVLM
-926 GKADQFPFRHSGEGW
+926 
-941 NPGSVP
+941 N
-947 RRTDA
+947 
-952 SRRWVPDIASRFRN
+952 
-966 DGRMGISRVH
+966 